1 MEDFDQFEAVF
12 GFKSDVAY
20 NQQTIDDIIRNRRA
34 LENVLFIDRL
44 LRALGIEKSRYNLGD
59 YSNLL
64 ICF

>member
-12 GFKSDVAY
+12 GFTSDVAY

-44 LRALGIEKSRYNLGD
+44 LRALGIEKSEYSIGD
-59 YSNLL
+59 YSNIL